1 MMQSQPT
8 ATPLQENQPAAHALL
23 DDVEVADRLNVSLQ
37 TVRNWRGRREGPRF
51 VKLGKR
57 AVRYRPEDVEA
68 FIEGERQCA

>member
-1 MMQSQPT
+1 MNPEPA
-8 ATPLQENQPAAHALL
+8 ATPPQEKQPAARALL

-51 VKLGKR
+51 VKLVKR

>member
-1 MMQSQPT
+1 VNPEPA
-8 ATPLQENQPAAHALL
+8 ATPSQENQPAARALL

-37 TVRNWRGRREGPRF
+37 TVRNWRTRREGPRF

>member
-1 MMQSQPT
+1 MPVVSVTQSQDDQRV
-8 ATPLQENQPAAHALL
+8 ARALL

-37 TVRNWRGRREGPRF
+37 TVRNWRTRREGPRF